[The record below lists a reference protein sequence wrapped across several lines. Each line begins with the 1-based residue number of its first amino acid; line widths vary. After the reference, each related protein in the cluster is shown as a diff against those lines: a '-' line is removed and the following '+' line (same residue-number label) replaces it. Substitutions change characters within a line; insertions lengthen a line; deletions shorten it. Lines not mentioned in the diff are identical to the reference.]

1 MKQIAYVFAVVMMWG
16 TALSAVAGEV
26 VWTGAIADKTPSGAV
41 RNVQVSLSLADA
53 KEKGGTL
60 AFKGEWS
67 CDFKLEFTD
76 TEGGT
81 ETYFLKPPAKGLC
94 APLVSGDLKSTPNG
108 EAKLSIQ
115 LLNKEGQTLF
125 TSDLNRSR

>member
-16 TALSAVAGEV
+16 TAQSAVAGQV
-26 VWTGAIADKTPSGAV
+26 VWTGTIADKTPRGAV
-41 RNVQVSLSLADA
+41 RKVPVSLSLADA

-81 ETYFLKPPAKGLC
+81 KTYFLKPPAKGRC

-108 EAKLSIQ
+108 KEKLSIQ
-115 LLNKEGQTLF
+115 LLDKEGQTLF
-125 TSDLNRSR
+125 TSDLSRSR